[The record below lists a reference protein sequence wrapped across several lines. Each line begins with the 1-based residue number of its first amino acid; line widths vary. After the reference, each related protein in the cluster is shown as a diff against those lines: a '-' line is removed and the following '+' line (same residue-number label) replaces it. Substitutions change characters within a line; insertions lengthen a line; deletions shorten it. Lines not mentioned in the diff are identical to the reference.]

1 MCLMKYTPSYL
12 YIASIN
18 IGVCRPYWPEH
29 HLVAELWN
37 KESSIIH
44 QVCGE
49 EESCEILTAI
59 RASSNVL
66 KTN

>member
-44 QVCGE
+44 HVCGE
-49 EESCEILTAI
+49 VSHM
-59 RASSNVL
+59 
-66 KTN
+66 KY

>member
-1 MCLMKYTPSYL
+1 MKYTPSYL
-12 YIASIN
+12 YKASIN

-44 QVCGE
+44 HVYGE
-49 EESCEILTAI
+49 VSHM
-59 RASSNVL
+59 
-66 KTN
+66 KY